1 MDFLLALI
9 SELPSSLFSIHYE
22 FLKWKLSFYC
32 SMTGC
37 MKLQHPLWDRRITWL
52 SSSCA
57 LFKISARINM
67 YIIFAEWGLNHFAS
81 PPGWHCSNKCLK
93 LDKCPFSLTGY
104 GKFTNSSICPHKHF
118 TISQIYKCEIAVINT
133 NVHSCTQD
141 GVNHITAACLLAF
154 YHNTK
159 ICNSFPWQSTVV
171 GIIKK
176 KKKKEPQC
184 GLSNYRPGGKH
195 TTTPVNRNSCLDSW
209 TLLVH
214 YQSQGV

>member
-1 MDFLLALI
+1 MNFWNGNFPSIAPWLAAWNCSTLCEI
-9 SELPSSLFSIHYE
+9 EGSHGYLAAVPCSKYQHELTCILSLQNEDSTTLPPH
-22 FLKWKLSFYC
+22 
-32 SMTGC
+32 
-37 MKLQHPLWDRRITWL
+37 
-52 SSSCA
+52 
-57 LFKISARINM
+57 
-67 YIIFAEWGLNHFAS
+67 

-93 LDKCPFSLTGY
+93 SDKCPFSLTEY
-104 GKFTNSSICPHKHF
+104 GKFTNSSICAHKHF

-176 KKKKEPQC
+176 KKNEPQC

-195 TTTPVNRNSCLDSW
+195 TMTPVNRNSCLDSW